1 VTVLADG
8 ITEPA
13 ETFLVKLSG
22 ATNATWNAE
31 IVSRVGNR
39 YTIRSA
45 SWNGTIAA
53 GATVTFGFQGT
64 PGLGSLVPTN
74 VMLNGVLV

>member
-39 YTIRSA
+39 YTIGQRR
-45 SWNGTIAA
+45 GTA
-53 GATVTFGFQGT
+53 
-64 PGLGSLVPTN
+64 PSRPEPL
-74 VMLNGVLV
+74 